1 MSYWSLLRNLKIWS
15 LGDLHCY
22 WLISLVLL
30 IGDINRI
37 QFLEERLHVCLEK
50 DALPHEFCCKVRQE
64 WEDTSCGLLCTWAG
78 KGPLLYINHHPSFL
92 GIRLG
97 YPPSLTF
104 SPNPQH
110 PHARA
115 SHFLR
120 WGDAEW
126 LPGPTCMDF
135 VGQRVVLPFSLLPV
149 GDTWGLLLLLHFRG
163 VRRAEVGGWQWEW
176 KSGSAHKEYF

>member
-22 WLISLVLL
+22 WMVSLVL
-30 IGDINRI
+30 IGDINWI

-50 DALPHEFCCKVRQE
+50 DAFPHAFCCKVRQG
-64 WEDTSCGLLCTWAG
+64 WEDRSCSLLCAWAG

-115 SHFLR
+115 SHFL
-120 WGDAEW
+120 
-126 LPGPTCMDF
+126 TCMDF
-135 VGQRVVLPFSLLPV
+135 VGQRVVLPFSLLPL
-149 GDTWGLLLLLHFRG
+149 GDTLRPSAVAPFYRCKKGWSGRMA
-163 VRRAEVGGWQWEW
+163 VRMKKWLCT
-176 KSGSAHKEYF
+176 